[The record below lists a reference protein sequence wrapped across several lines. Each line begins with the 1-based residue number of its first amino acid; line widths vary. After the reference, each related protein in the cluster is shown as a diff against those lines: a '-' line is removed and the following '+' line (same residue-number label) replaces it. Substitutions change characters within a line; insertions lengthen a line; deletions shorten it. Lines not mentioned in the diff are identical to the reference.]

1 MSAAKCRGSS
11 RWRPRASFAAV
22 TARAF
27 RARQLLARAKGRRS
41 FLLERGPSRLQR
53 RAASC
58 GPPLFSERP
67 LKLAVDDLHVVD
79 VVQPAPRQWRA
90 HLSGP
95 STVSFTFTLQHGVAE
110 VMTSPRFTR
119 CSECGDALRD
129 RWRDRAAN
137 AHS

>member
-79 VVQPAPRQWRA
+79 VVAAGAKAVARPLERA
-90 HLSGP
+90 VNGEFHLHVAARSCG
-95 STVSFTFTLQHGVAE
+95 GDDVAE
-110 VMTSPRFTR
+110 VHEMLRMWGCASRSLAR
-119 CSECGDALRD
+119 QSSE
-129 RWRDRAAN
+129 RA
-137 AHS
+137 